1 MANTLNTRV
10 QTRYDTLTNWNTMN
24 PVLLKGEIA
33 VVTDGGEIYIK
44 IGDGVNN
51 FKSLKYLY
59 EPVTTTMIDAAFN
72 GA

>member
-10 QTRYDTLTNWNTMN
+10 QTRYDTLTNWNVTN

-33 VVTDGGEIYIK
+33 VVADGGEIYIK
-44 IGDGVNN
+44 VGDGRSN
-51 FKSLKYLY
+51 FQSLKYLY
-59 EPVTTTMIDAAFN
+59 EPITTTMIDAAFN